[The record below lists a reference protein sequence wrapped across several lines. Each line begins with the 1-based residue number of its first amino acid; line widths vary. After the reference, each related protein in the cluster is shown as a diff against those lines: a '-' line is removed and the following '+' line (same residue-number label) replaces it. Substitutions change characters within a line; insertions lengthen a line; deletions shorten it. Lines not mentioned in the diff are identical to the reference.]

1 MFSNLCSLFLLSL
14 SFQTVYPSSPCPV
27 FREKIT
33 LIGAGRGGVVAI
45 LIIIIMFIK
54 KLQKSFG
61 VLTLSLVNFCLVYF
75 VAPVLDQIDV
85 LFSLKTSSY
94 NVG

>member
-1 MFSNLCSLFLLSL
+1 
-14 SFQTVYPSSPCPV
+14 
-27 FREKIT
+27 
-33 LIGAGRGGVVAI
+33 VVAI
-45 LIIIIMFIK
+45 LIIIIIFIK